1 MANYLYLLAFRQSIR
16 LEYRKSKLSPE
27 TYTFIMELAVLI
39 AAAVGILLFAISYL
53 KFAYEGFRYHLI
65 TGILALIPV
74 INLVALP
81 TLWDKT
87 SRMLMIGLV
96 GLIIAA
102 GAWFLGAGKTFQAYS
117 GGGQA
122 QLAAPT
128 TASGNTAV
136 ATAPGASAS
145 DPVARPATNNND
157 KLLSLL
163 PSKALYRLD
172 FESASAD
179 QIKTFTGRIV
189 KITSTDHTVR
199 DGRIQ
204 SVTPSSVFIEQ
215 SGDGQIAYE
224 MMLSNIKSIEVM
236 VKRAAR

>member
-1 MANYLYLLAFRQSIR
+1 
-16 LEYRKSKLSPE
+16 
-27 TYTFIMELAVLI
+27 MELAVLI
-39 AAAVGILLFAISYL
+39 AAAIGILLFAISYL

-74 INLVALP
+74 VNLVALP
-81 TLWDKT
+81 TLWDRT
-87 SRMLMIGLV
+87 NRMLMLGLV
-96 GLIIAA
+96 GLVIAA
-102 GAWFLGAGKTFQAYS
+102 GAWFLGAGKTFQTYW
-117 GGGQA
+117 GGGQS
-122 QLAAPT
+122 QLAAPI
-128 TASGNTAV
+128 TATGNSPI
-136 ATAPGASAS
+136 ATAPTSAGS
-145 DPVARPATNNND
+145 STNRTATNSND

-189 KITSTDHTVR
+189 RITSSDHTVT

-224 MMLSNIKSIEVM
+224 MMLGNIKSIEVM

>member
-1 MANYLYLLAFRQSIR
+1 
-16 LEYRKSKLSPE
+16 
-27 TYTFIMELAVLI
+27 MELAVLI
-39 AAAVGILLFAISYL
+39 AAAIGILLFAISYL

-65 TGILALIPV
+65 TGLLALIPV

-87 SRMLMIGLV
+87 SRMLMIGFV

-102 GAWFLGAGKTFQAYS
+102 GAWFLGAGKTFQAYTGTRQS
-117 GGGQA
+117 
-122 QLAAPT
+122 QLSAPAA
-128 TASGNTAV
+128 TAGNTPIV
-136 ATAPGASAS
+136 TANGTSTAGSA
-145 DPVARPATNNND
+145 PRPATND
-157 KLLSLL
+157 RLLSLL

-179 QIKTFTGRIV
+179 QIMTFTGRIV
-189 KITSTDHTVR
+189 KITSVDHIVR

>member
-1 MANYLYLLAFRQSIR
+1 
-16 LEYRKSKLSPE
+16 
-27 TYTFIMELAVLI
+27 MELAVLI
-39 AAAVGILLFAISYL
+39 AAAVGIILFAISYL

-65 TGILALIPV
+65 TGLLALIPV
-74 INLVALP
+74 VNLVALP
-81 TLWDKT
+81 TLWDRT
-87 SRMLMIGLV
+87 NRMLMVGLV
-96 GLIIAA
+96 GLIIAGA
-102 GAWFLGAGKTFQAYS
+102 AWFLGAGKTFHAYW
-117 GGGQA
+117 GNGQTQIA
-122 QLAAPT
+122 TPSSANT
-128 TASGNTAV
+128 TTPI
-136 ATAPGASAS
+136 ATAPVSGSTAQSTTANIR
-145 DPVARPATNNND
+145 ANERHI
-157 KLLSLL
+157 SLL

-189 KITSTDHTVR
+189 KITSVDHTVT

>member
-1 MANYLYLLAFRQSIR
+1 
-16 LEYRKSKLSPE
+16 
-27 TYTFIMELAVLI
+27 MELAVLI

-65 TGILALIPV
+65 TGVLALIPV

-81 TLWDKT
+81 TLWDRT
-87 SRMLMIGLV
+87 NRMLMVGLV
-96 GLIIAA
+96 GLVIAI
-102 GAWFLGAGKTFQAYS
+102 GAWFLGAGKTFHAYW
-117 GGGQA
+117 GNRQA
-122 QLAAPT
+122 QQVAAPVVT
-128 TASGNTAV
+128 NTGTPI
-136 ATAPGASAS
+136 ATAPVAGSSAVPAVTTS
-145 DPVARPATNNND
+145 VADR
-157 KLLSLL
+157 KVSLL

-189 KITSTDHTVR
+189 KITSADHTVT

>member
-1 MANYLYLLAFRQSIR
+1 
-16 LEYRKSKLSPE
+16 
-27 TYTFIMELAVLI
+27 MELAVLI

-65 TGILALIPV
+65 TGLLALIPV

-81 TLWDKT
+81 TLWDRT
-87 SRMLMIGLV
+87 NRMLMVGLV
-96 GLIIAA
+96 GLIIAGA
-102 GAWFLGAGKTFQAYS
+102 AWFLGAGKTFHAYW
-117 GGGQA
+117 GNNQT
-122 QLAAPT
+122 QIAAPAATSST
-128 TASGNTAV
+128 TPI
-136 ATAPGASAS
+136 ATAPVAGTTTPAST
-145 DPVARPATNNND
+145 TNIGTVERRV
-157 KLLSLL
+157 SLL

-179 QIKTFTGRIV
+179 QIKSFTGRIV
-189 KITSTDHTVR
+189 KITSVDHTVT

-224 MMLSNIKSIEVM
+224 MMLGNIKSIEVM

>member
-1 MANYLYLLAFRQSIR
+1 
-16 LEYRKSKLSPE
+16 
-27 TYTFIMELAVLI
+27 MELAVLI
-39 AAAVGILLFAISYL
+39 AAAVGIILFAISYL

-65 TGILALIPV
+65 TGLLALIPV
-74 INLVALP
+74 VNLVALP
-81 TLWDKT
+81 TLWDRT
-87 SRMLMIGLV
+87 NRMLMVGLV
-96 GLIIAA
+96 GLIIAGA
-102 GAWFLGAGKTFQAYS
+102 AWFLGAGKTFHAYW
-117 GGGQA
+117 GNGQTQIA
-122 QLAAPT
+122 TPSSANT
-128 TASGNTAV
+128 TTPI
-136 ATAPGASAS
+136 ATAP
-145 DPVARPATNNND
+145 VAGSTTQSTTANIRANERHI
-157 KLLSLL
+157 SLL

-189 KITSTDHTVR
+189 KITSVDHTVT